1 MRFKSQCHGFL
12 MTSCLEQKY
21 FETREKVRRSL
32 ECSNACAD
40 LMILVV
46 VSFPPSQAEEF
57 LLKYLGAKYHLDLL
71 KPDTLPLH

>member
-1 MRFKSQCHGFL
+1 

-21 FETREKVRRSL
+21 FETREKVRSV
-32 ECSNACAD
+32 ECSNTCAD

-57 LLKYLGAKYHLDLL
+57 LLKDLGAKYYLDLL